1 LSPSIS
7 SKDFNLVY
15 NNGVV
20 IKTPKIL
27 YRVLPSKGVG
37 RIGFIVGGRLGCASK
52 RNLFRRRIKF
62 LYNKQFSGTEKGV
75 DIIIAP
81 QTINLSWEEIKDSF
95 KLVSKRIYDI

>member
-1 LSPSIS
+1 MNVSIS
-7 SKDFNLVY
+7 SKDFNFVY

-27 YRVLPSKGVG
+27 YRVLPSKGLG
-37 RIGFIVGGRLGCASK
+37 QIGFIVSGKLGRASK

-62 LYNKQFSGTEKGV
+62 LYNRHFAGTEKKV
-75 DIIIAP
+75 DMIIAP

-95 KLVSKRIYDI
+95 KLMSERIYDI

>member
-1 LSPSIS
+1 M
-7 SKDFNLVY
+7 
-15 NNGVV
+15 
-20 IKTPKIL
+20 
-27 YRVLPSKGVG
+27 G

-62 LYNKQFSGTEKGV
+62 LYNKQFSGAEKGV